1 MHSTHTAFKQG
12 VIEDTEDNDRPGTRT
27 GLGGVLG
34 IIQHGGM
41 GSSIGIDLFTNQD
54 IVTFAKYYCIFSY
67 LVRQGLYHKHLVWRS
82 TIWETI
88 ESRLL
93 QMDQATKTKPSYDR
107 LTVRLRSSG
116 TFDECLVSLLPFATE
131 ASNCLNRLDPADHA
145 STRAQHPE
153 LTPKTHVMSTRS
165 QPQTSAST
173 HSRPCS
179 SRINKPMAQTWPTT
193 TVVSFGM
200 SYCRAV
206 HHAQWCKRRLT
217 AESK

>member
-67 LVRQGLYHKHLVWRS
+67 LVRHGLYHKHLVWKS

-93 QMDQATKTKPSYDR
+93 SDGPRWTKQQKQIK
-107 LTVRLRSSG
+107 LRSIYS
-116 TFDECLVSLLPFATE
+116 
-131 ASNCLNRLDPADHA
+131 
-145 STRAQHPE
+145 STTIVRH
-153 LTPKTHVMSTRS
+153 LR
-165 QPQTSAST
+165 
-173 HSRPCS
+173 
-179 SRINKPMAQTWPTT
+179 
-193 TVVSFGM
+193 
-200 SYCRAV
+200 
-206 HHAQWCKRRLT
+206 
-217 AESK
+217 